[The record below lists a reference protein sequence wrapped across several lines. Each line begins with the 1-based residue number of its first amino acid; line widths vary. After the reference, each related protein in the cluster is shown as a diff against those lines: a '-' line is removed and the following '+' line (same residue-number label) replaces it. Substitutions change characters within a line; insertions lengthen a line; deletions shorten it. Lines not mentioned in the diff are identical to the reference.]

1 MRGVVK
7 RRVVV
12 IASTLEV
19 VSCCRSPRC
28 GQIEQLSVDTAN
40 DVPRGREY
48 SSRAYSLQCYARRVT
63 SPRSVKCK

>member
-28 GQIEQLSVDTAN
+28 GQIEQLYVDTAN
-40 DVPRGREY
+40 DVPLGREGLSIAGLFWSTTRRAP
-48 SSRAYSLQCYARRVT
+48 SSVLVLRR
-63 SPRSVKCK
+63 